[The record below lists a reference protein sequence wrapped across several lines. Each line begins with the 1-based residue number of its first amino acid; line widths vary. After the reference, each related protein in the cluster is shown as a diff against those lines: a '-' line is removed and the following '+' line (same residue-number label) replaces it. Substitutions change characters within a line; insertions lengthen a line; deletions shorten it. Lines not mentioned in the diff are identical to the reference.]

1 MNEILILAS
10 LEYKNIIE
18 YKEEFF
24 DDTSKTLKIVMKY
37 VDDGD
42 IS

>member
-1 MNEILILAS
+1 MKFLAS
-10 LEYKNIIE
+10 LEYINIIE

-24 DDTSKTLKIVMKY
+24 DDTSKTLKIVMRY
-37 VDDGD
+37 ADDGD